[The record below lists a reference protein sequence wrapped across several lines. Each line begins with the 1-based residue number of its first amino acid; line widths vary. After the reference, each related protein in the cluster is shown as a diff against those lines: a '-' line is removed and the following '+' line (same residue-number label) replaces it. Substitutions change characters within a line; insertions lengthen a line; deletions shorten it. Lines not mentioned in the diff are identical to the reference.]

1 MVVLIIMSTVL
12 IGALC
17 ILAYRLAVYA
27 LPMML
32 GFEITRLA
40 YQTGAGMIGSSIIG
54 FIAGA
59 AAYGL
64 LSVLFVSLRSPAAR
78 ILVGLIFA
86 LPAAGAAYAL
96 VSGISAN
103 AISSELWRFLFC
115 VLVGFSSAQW
125 RSRGCRFQLPDAR
138 PDALRMLAAGIGR

>member
-17 ILAYRLAVYA
+17 VLAYRLAVYA
-27 LPMML
+27 LPVML

-54 FIAGA
+54 FIAGVA
-59 AAYGL
+59 ACGL

-78 ILVGLIFA
+78 IVVGLIFA
-86 LPAAGAAYAL
+86 LPAAGAGYAL
-96 VSGISAN
+96 ISGISAN
-103 AISSELWRFLFC
+103 TIPSELWPLMFC
-115 VLVGFSSAQW
+115 ALGGFLVGAAAFKRLSIPAI
-125 RSRGCRFQLPDAR
+125 RR
-138 PDALRMLAAGIGR
+138 PA